1 MFGND
6 IGMSFGVEK
15 CAALKMKKGKMAN
28 IDEITLPNKTTI
40 KVLKEGD
47 SYKYLRVIRTD
58 RMKNREMNRKKVK

>member
-1 MFGND
+1 
-6 IGMSFGVEK
+6 
-15 CAALKMKKGKMAN
+15 MKKGKMAN

-58 RMKNREMNRKKVK
+58 RMKNREMNRKKVKQVNG

>member
-15 CAALKMKKGKMAN
+15 CAVLKIKKGRMAN
-28 IDEITLPNKTTI
+28 SDEITLPNKTTI

-47 SYKYLRVIRTD
+47 SYKYLRVIRAD
-58 RMKNREMNRKKVK
+58 HREMNRKKIK